1 MVPMATQSFSSAS
14 QGLGIW
20 LEGLEGRAAAD
31 VSCSIYLFEFIS
43 SPFFFFCFFLKQD
56 KKDLYE
62 PVCNIPII
70 TSPKEEERLIESS
83 MKVTAFPQLST
94 EKLNAC

>member
-1 MVPMATQSFSSAS
+1 MLVLA
-14 QGLGIW
+14 
-20 LEGLEGRAAAD
+20 
-31 VSCSIYLFEFIS
+31 FIS
-43 SPFFFFCFFLKQD
+43 LSLFPLLFFFFKQD

-83 MKVTAFPQLST
+83 MKVTAFPQLPT
-94 EKLNAC
+94 EKPNAC

>member
-1 MVPMATQSFSSAS
+1 MLVLA
-14 QGLGIW
+14 
-20 LEGLEGRAAAD
+20 
-31 VSCSIYLFEFIS
+31 FIS
-43 SPFFFFCFFLKQD
+43 LSLFPLCFFVFFFKQD